1 MIINRPFQLLHR
13 VTMGV
18 ASRFRNIYYRA
29 LGVRMDGYV
38 WMRSVQIP
46 RQWEDITLE
55 KCSLG
60 HGVVLLCS
68 GERCLNKIVIRSGTY
83 INRYTII
90 DAHLSVE
97 VGRDVM
103 MGPFCFITDADHG
116 MAPGE
121 IVGCQQVTALPV
133 TIGDGAWLGANVIIL
148 KGVKIG
154 PGAIVGGGSVVT
166 HDVAQDEIVAGIPAR
181 SIGTRSYP
189 TRA

>member
-55 KCSLG
+55 KCALD

-116 MAPGE
+116 MARGE
-121 IVGCQQVTALPV
+121 LVGRQQVTALPV